1 MSVEWFNHKQWTKG
15 RATLTEFACRF
26 PSPQFWI
33 LSNTGHAG
41 SLAFEVK
48 KSKEYSMFNSID
60 VLISL
65 STDIDEN

>member
-1 MSVEWFNHKQWTKG
+1 MVQ
-15 RATLTEFACRF
+15 
-26 PSPQFWI
+26 PQTGDERQ
-33 LSNTGHAG
+33 SNTDRICLPVPFTSISGYFQTQDTG